1 MGIIIPRV
9 LAYGDVSFLVRNK
22 TSLKQKN
29 NVTVYMAVELKKP
42 YYIVLLYII
51 VIIAL
56 DSLPGALKWYEIMN
70 V

>member
-1 MGIIIPRV
+1 
-9 LAYGDVSFLVRNK
+9 
-22 TSLKQKN
+22 
-29 NVTVYMAVELKKP
+29 MAVELKKP

-70 V
+70 VWKFCKDIHFLKKGKNTNVDKK